1 MSRAHDFG
9 TLLKQ
14 LRARVPGLTQ
24 ARIAELAGYDPA
36 VITRMARGGQDLT
49 GPHARARVLQVIQAL
64 DEAGALRDLED
75 ANALLAAANLS
86 PLVEARE
93 HEAGLIRRVL
103 LHSGAHNKPG
113 FASVAETKEPARRLL
128 HEYAR
133 IWDRASN
140 DVERVVV
147 LAAAGELAMRHG
159 HSALGIRLLARAALD
174 DARVFVASAVASGAY
189 RRQIRDARAAM
200 TRVGHANAWAAG
212 QLLTLDEARTWLAEL
227 ARLMSAQ
234 KGDA

>member
-1 MSRAHDFG
+1 MFVACRART
-9 TLLKQ
+9 TLAPCSSNC
-14 LRARVPGLTQ
+14 ARVPGLTQ
-24 ARIAELAGYDPA
+24 ARIVELAGYDPA

-103 LHSGAHNKPG
+103 LHSGAHSKPG

-140 DVERVVV
+140 DIERVVV
-147 LAAAGELAMRHG
+147 LAAGAAAGELAMRHG
-159 HSALGIRLLARAALD
+159 HSTRGRSKHLHRPWHNRHLAGDSRQ
-174 DARVFVASAVASGAY
+174 RVRMRPSVL
-189 RRQIRDARAAM
+189 R
-200 TRVGHANAWAAG
+200 
-212 QLLTLDEARTWLAEL
+212 
-227 ARLMSAQ
+227 
-234 KGDA
+234 